1 MWTAQVGAGPA
12 FPGDTVRLSHIE
24 ITNHSRIRDLA
35 LDVRGHAVIV
45 GANDVGK
52 SSMLRLLNLLLG
64 SATGT
69 LYQQLSLA
77 DLREPTVAM
86 TVEVTLIDFDDE
98 DRALFASEI
107 DIAPTNRIETLRVQ
121 LSVELDSDD
130 EDAVN
135 IRRWF
140 PDAGHQRA
148 PSRDQLLRFGW
159 RYLPATRNASAAAVD
174 GPNSALQTLLR
185 AIELGVERSEL
196 ADLLTA
202 FNTKLQTS
210 TTIGE
215 LRASAASHL
224 SKAMPRTVG
233 KDDLALRTA
242 TDPDEDVLGGVSMFF
257 KKGDE
262 HVPMTEQSDGLR
274 QLVSMTLFDLAEG
287 TANVVAIDEPELHLH
302 PSSQRTVAELL
313 RDASNQKLLVTHS
326 PFIVQRFE
334 PANIIAVNR
343 DGACHQIADDKL
355 SAVEKERIN
364 WWSPRLLEVLT
375 ARYTLIVEGISDRV
389 IVERAAELAGI
400 GLDRIGAVVFDID
413 GAHKF
418 PHVYRL
424 IGSAG
429 FNVPLLGLVD
439 EKEQAIWLGAVGG
452 RPKDVFGTTLFVSTP
467 DLEAETCAAF
477 GGPAA
482 AQALIQGGYCKKAD
496 ILQSAGV
503 ADLNGVTAEA
513 AAAYCRAGKV
523 SAAIALASQLD
534 AATAAKISSVN
545 TLLQRL
551 VALDSA
557 P

>member
-1 MWTAQVGAGPA
+1 M
-12 FPGDTVRLSHIE
+12 RISRIE
-24 ITNHSRIRDLA
+24 ITNHSRIGDLA

-52 SSMLRLLNLLLG
+52 SSVLRLLNLLLG

-77 DLREPTVAM
+77 DLREPTVAL
-86 TVEVTLIDFDDE
+86 TVEITLIDFDDE
-98 DRALFASEI
+98 DRALFAGEI
-107 DIAPTNRIETLRVQ
+107 DVARADKSETLRVQ
-121 LSVELDSDD
+121 MTVSLDPDD
-130 EDAVN
+130 EEAVD

-159 RYLPATRNASAAAVD
+159 RYLPATRSASAAAVD

-185 AIELGVERSEL
+185 AIELGAERSKL
-196 ADLLTA
+196 TDLLAA
-202 FNTKLQTS
+202 FNTKLETS
-210 TTIGE
+210 TAIGE

-233 KDDLALRTA
+233 KDDLAVRTA

-257 KKGDE
+257 KNGDE

-302 PSSQRTVAELL
+302 PSSQRTIAELFGT
-313 RDASNQKLLVTHS
+313 ASNQKLLVTHS

-334 PANIIAVNR
+334 PAEVVAVNR
-343 DGACHQIADDKL
+343 DGVCNQIPDDKL

-375 ARYTLIVEGISDRV
+375 ARYALIVEGLTDRV

-400 GLDRIGAVVFDID
+400 ALDRIGAVVFDID

-418 PHVYRL
+418 PHVYRV

-439 EKEQAIWLGAVGG
+439 DKEQAIWHGAVGG
-452 RPKDVFGTTLFVSTP
+452 KPMHVFGTTLFVSTP

-482 AQALIQGGYCKKAD
+482 AQALIDGGYCKKAD
-496 ILQSAGV
+496 IMKSASI
-503 ADLNGVTAEA
+503 ADLNDATVEA
-513 AAAYCRAGKV
+513 AAVYCRAGKV

-534 AATAAKISSVN
+534 AATAAKITSVN
-545 TLLQRL
+545 ALLQRL
-551 VALDSA
+551 VALDST

>member
-1 MWTAQVGAGPA
+1 M
-12 FPGDTVRLSHIE
+12 RISHIE
-24 ITNHSRIRDLA
+24 ITNHSRIGDLA

-52 SSMLRLLNLLLG
+52 SSVLRLLNLLLG
-64 SATGT
+64 SSTGT
-69 LYQQLSLA
+69 LYQQLGLS
-77 DLREPTVAM
+77 DLRNPLAALTIR
-86 TVEVTLIDFDDE
+86 VTLIGFEDE
-98 DRALFASEI
+98 DRALFTSEI
-107 DIAPTNRIETLRVQ
+107 DIAESDQAETLRVQ
-121 LSVELDSDD
+121 MTVSPDPDD
-130 EDAVN
+130 EDTVD

-148 PSRDQLLRFGW
+148 PTRDQLLRFGW
-159 RYLPATRNASAAAVD
+159 RYLPATRNASASAVD

-185 AIELGVERSEL
+185 AIELGAERSEL
-196 ADLLTA
+196 TDLLA
-202 FNTKLQTS
+202 SFNTRLDAS
-210 TTIGE
+210 TAIGQ
-215 LRASAASHL
+215 LRDAAASHL
-224 SKAMPRTVG
+224 SKAMPRRVG
-233 KDDLALRTA
+233 KDDLAVRTA

-257 KKGDE
+257 KDGDDYR
-262 HVPMTEQSDGLR
+262 PMTEQSDGLR

-302 PSSQRTVAELL
+302 PSSQRTVAELFGT
-313 RDASNQKLLVTHS
+313 ASNQKLLVTHS

-334 PANIIAVNR
+334 PADVIAVNR
-343 DGACHQIADDKL
+343 DGLCHQIPADRL

-375 ARYTLIVEGISDRV
+375 ARYALIVEGLTDRV
-389 IVERAAELAGI
+389 VVERAAHLAGI
-400 GLDRIGAVVFDID
+400 ALDRIGAVVFDID

-424 IGSAG
+424 LGSAG

-439 EKEQAIWLGAVGG
+439 DKEKAVWHGAIGG
-452 RPKDVFGTTLFVSTP
+452 KPKNVFGTTLFVSTP
-467 DLEAETCAAF
+467 DLEGETCAAF

-482 AQALIQGGYCKKAD
+482 AQALIDGGYCQKAG

-503 ADLNGVTAEA
+503 ADLSEVTAEA

-534 AATAAKISSVN
+534 SATAAKIASVSG
-545 TLLQRL
+545 LLQRL
-551 VALDSA
+551 IALDGTA
-557 P
+557 

>member
-1 MWTAQVGAGPA
+1 MRIRRV
-12 FPGDTVRLSHIE
+12 E
-24 ITNHSRIRDLA
+24 ITNHSRIGDLA

-52 SSMLRLLNLLLG
+52 SSVLRLLNLLLG
-64 SATGT
+64 SSTGA
-69 LYQQLSLA
+69 LYQQLGVA
-77 DLREPTVAM
+77 DLRDPAAALA
-86 TVEVTLIDFDDE
+86 VEVTLIGFDDE

-107 DIAPTNRIETLRVQ
+107 DIGETDQAETLRVQ
-121 LSVELDSDD
+121 MTVSPDPDDD
-130 EDAVN
+130 EAVD

-148 PSRDQLLRFGW
+148 PNRDQLLRFGW

-185 AIELGVERSEL
+185 AIELGAERGEL
-196 ADLLTA
+196 IDLLVGY
-202 FNTKLQTS
+202 NTKLETS
-210 TTIGE
+210 TAIGQ

-224 SKAMPRTVG
+224 SKAMPRSVD
-233 KDDLALRTA
+233 KDDLAVRTA
-242 TDPDEDVLGGVSMFF
+242 TDPGENVLGGVSMFF
-257 KKGDE
+257 KNGDE

-302 PSSQRTVAELL
+302 PSSQRTVAELFGT
-313 RDASNQKLLVTHS
+313 ASNQKLLVTHS

-334 PANIIAVNR
+334 PADVIAVNR
-343 DGACHQIADDKL
+343 DGICHQIPDDKL

-375 ARYTLIVEGISDRV
+375 ARYAIIVEGLTDRI

-400 GLDRIGAVVFDID
+400 TLDRIGAVVFDID

-418 PHVYRL
+418 PHVYRV

-439 EKEQAIWLGAVGG
+439 DKEKGVWHGAIGG
-452 RPKDVFGTTLFVSTP
+452 KPKHVFGTTLWVSAP
-467 DLEAETCAAF
+467 DLEGETCAAF

-482 AQALIQGGYCKKAD
+482 AQALIDGGYCKKAD
-496 ILQSAGV
+496 ILQSASV
-503 ADLNGVTAEA
+503 TDLNDVTVEA

-534 AATAAKISSVN
+534 AATAAKIASV
-545 TLLQRL
+545 TGLLQQL
-551 VALDSA
+551 VALDS
-557 P
+557 PP

>member
-1 MWTAQVGAGPA
+1 M
-12 FPGDTVRLSHIE
+12 RISNIE
-24 ITNHSRIRDLA
+24 ITNHSRIGDLA

-52 SSMLRLLNLLLG
+52 SSVLRLLNLLLG
-64 SATGT
+64 SSTGA
-69 LYQQLSLA
+69 LYQQLGLP
-77 DLREPTVAM
+77 DLRDPAAAL
-86 TVEVTLIDFDDE
+86 TVEVTLIGFDDE
-98 DRALFASEI
+98 DRTLFASEI
-107 DIAPTNRIETLRVQ
+107 DIAETDQAETLRVQ
-121 LSVELDSDD
+121 MTVSPDPDD
-130 EDAVN
+130 EEAVD

-185 AIELGVERSEL
+185 AIELGAERSEL
-196 ADLLTA
+196 TDLLA
-202 FNTKLQTS
+202 GFNTKLEAS
-210 TTIGE
+210 TAISQ
-215 LRASAASHL
+215 LRGAAAAHL

-233 KDDLALRTA
+233 KDDLAVRTA

-257 KKGDE
+257 RDGDE
-262 HVPMTEQSDGLR
+262 YLPMTEQSDGLR

-302 PSSQRTVAELL
+302 PSSQRTVAELFGT
-313 RDASNQKLLVTHS
+313 ASNQKLLVTHS

-334 PANIIAVNR
+334 PADVIAVNR
-343 DGACHQIADDKL
+343 DGICHQIPADKL

-375 ARYTLIVEGISDRV
+375 ARYALIVEGLSDRV
-389 IVERAAELAGI
+389 IVERAAELIGI
-400 GLDRIGAVVFDID
+400 ALDRIGAVVFDID

-418 PHVYRL
+418 PHVYRV

-439 EKEQAIWLGAVGG
+439 DEEKAVWQGAVGG
-452 RPKDVFGTTLFVSTP
+452 KPKHVFGTTLFDSTP
-467 DLEAETCAAF
+467 DLEGETCAAF

-482 AQALIQGGYCKKAD
+482 AQALIDGGYCKKAD
-496 ILQSAGV
+496 ILKSAGV
-503 ADLNGVTAEA
+503 ADLHDVTVEA
-513 AAAYCRAGKV
+513 AAAYCRTGKV

-534 AATAAKISSVN
+534 ATTAAKIASVSG
-545 TLLQRL
+545 LLQRL
-551 VALDSA
+551 VALDGTS
-557 P
+557 